1 MDEKQKPERIQ
12 TVPGQLPVNQ
22 ETLDILVAN
31 IIPTSKYFEARF
43 DHLEHRVIKIEEDL
57 GEFRRDVGCR
67 FNEMNDAVNLR
78 FEHVDRRFDEM
89 RDAVN
94 LRFEHVDKRLDEVND
109 SVNLRFEQVDKR
121 FEQVDKRFEQ
131 VDRHLDE
138 MRGET
143 NRQFE
148 QMIHSIDRLTDT
160 LENRDHV
167 QRSFTLRMFSV
178 AIAISFVGVLG
189 VFLKIFN

>member
-12 TVPGQLPVNQ
+12 TIPGQLPVNQ

-57 GEFRRDVGCR
+57 GKFREDVGRR
-67 FNEMNDAVNLR
+67 FTEMNDS
-78 FEHVDRRFDEM
+78 
-89 RDAVN
+89 VN
-94 LRFEHVDKRLDEVND
+94 LRFEHVDKRLDEMRDEN
-109 SVNLRFEQVDKR
+109 NRRFEQVDKR
-121 FEQVDKRFEQ
+121 FEQVDKR
-131 VDRHLDE
+131 
-138 MRGET
+138 
-143 NRQFE
+143 FE

-160 LENRDHV
+160 LENRDQV
-167 QRSFTLRMFSV
+167 QRSFTMRMFSV

-189 VFLKIFN
+189 VFLKMFN